1 MTLTPH
7 LATVIR
13 LAELIAELPHANP
26 KALDRVRVVTTR
38 PDSSC
43 EQRGIW
49 AWRELDW
56 LPLYVHF
63 GRTRNWLSANVR
75 SLSPETLLSLLEV
88 DFGFEVQVERAA

>member
-1 MTLTPH
+1 MILTPH
-7 LATVIR
+7 LATVIH

-26 KALDRVRVVTTR
+26 KALDRVRAVATR

-75 SLSPETLLSLLEV
+75 SLKPQALLSLLEA
-88 DFGFEVQVERAA
+88 DFENGVRADRAA